1 MFKWQ
6 VADLLPKGKNP
17 NRSLN
22 IGCDLMAKNEEK
34 PKGKKGNKDDAVE
47 VKVEKEKKAFV
58 PKPQKIES
66 SEGIV
71 RIIDTD
77 VSAGKSVQTVLGK
90 IKGIG
95 TRYNVAVAR
104 VFELKTKL
112 PPTTKIGKLDEK
124 QLALLEDLAKNPLNH
139 GFPQWFVNKS
149 EDIWDGKAKHL
160 LGSDLIFNDKEEL
173 DRLGK
178 MKHRKA
184 IRRMRGLPVRGQ
196 KTKAGFRGK
205 GRSVGVVKATK

>member
-1 MFKWQ
+1 MAKKEEKQ
-6 VADLLPKGKNP
+6 RKGNYGKN
-17 NRSLN
+17 
-22 IGCDLMAKNEEK
+22 
-34 PKGKKGNKDDAVE
+34 KDRNSKE
-47 VKVEKEKKAFV
+47 VKTEKKVFV

-124 QLALLEDLAKNPLNH
+124 QMALLDDIAKNPLNY
-139 GFPQWFVNKS
+139 GFPSWFVNKP

-160 LGSDLIFNDKEEL
+160 LGSELMFNGKEEL

-178 MKHRKA
+178 MRHRKA
-184 IRRMRGLPVRGQ
+184 IRRVKGLPVRGQ
-196 KTKAGFRGK
+196 KTKSGFRGK
-205 GRSVGVVKATK
+205 GRSIGVVKIAK

>member
-1 MFKWQ
+1 
-6 VADLLPKGKNP
+6 
-17 NRSLN
+17 
-22 IGCDLMAKNEEK
+22 MAKKEEK
-34 PKGKKGNKDDAVE
+34 QGKGNDKNKDRDSTE
-47 VKVEKEKKAFV
+47 VKTEKKAYV

-71 RIIDTD
+71 RIVDTD

-104 VFELKTKL
+104 IFELKTKL

-124 QLALLEDLAKNPLNH
+124 QLALLEDIAKNPLNH
-139 GFPQWFVNKS
+139 GFPNWFVNKP
-149 EDIWDGKAKHL
+149 EDVWDGKAKHL
-160 LGSDLIFNDKEEL
+160 LGSDLLFNDKEEL

-178 MKHRKA
+178 MRHRKA